1 MKSVKFRDLVSK
13 VTIDSDT
20 ASDNIAKEI
29 LEWVKESKPIVVHK
43 QSWPT
48 SYKGGK

>member
-13 VTIDSDT
+13 VIVEGRAPDS
-20 ASDNIAKEI
+20 IAKEV

-43 QSWPT
+43 
-48 SYKGGK
+48 GGK

>member
-13 VTIDSDT
+13 VTIEGT

-29 LEWVKESKPIVVHK
+29 LEWVKESKPIVVYK
-43 QSWPT
+43 QSWPF